1 MLHRLEC
8 QEMIVADQLL
18 TQQKQLTELLDRN
31 DNIFAKHDF
40 DIGQTNLM
48 EAEQT
53 LENETPIRTK
63 PFHTPFAYRAEIQNQ
78 LSEYLKAGLISLSNS
93 SNAAPIFAVHKK
105 NVTLPIVNDYRKL
118 NDWISVKVTT
128 KFQCERKTAKRPHL

>member
-1 MLHRLEC
+1 MLHRLEF
-8 QEMIVADQLL
+8 QEMIVADQQL
-18 TQQKQLTELLDRN
+18 TEQKQLIELLDRN

-48 EAEQT
+48 EADLN

-63 PFHTPFAYRAEIQNQ
+63 PFRTPFAYRVEIQNQ

-93 SNAAPIFAVHKK
+93 FYAAPIFAVHKK
-105 NVTLPIVNDYRKL
+105 NGTLRIVTDYRKL
-118 NDWISVKVTT
+118 NDRNI
-128 KFQCERKTAKRPHL
+128 LNN